1 MGNYII
7 IVDDD
12 PDFLDSIR
20 RDLIEAGYMDVRTE
34 SDPAKAAAFFEQGQT
49 CDIALIDLIM
59 PHMDGLELLE
69 IIKSH
74 SPNTECIMITA
85 VNDATV
91 AVGCLRKGAYDYLT
105 KPVNKE
111 DLLLKIGHTEEIK
124 RLKDI
129 LDLKRAEEPP
139 KLTNAKAFERIITR
153 SPGIQTVL
161 KEAELHAAST
171 VPVLITGESGT
182 GKELLARAIHMASS
196 RAKGPF
202 IPVNMASLSNSLFDD
217 DFFGHVQGAFTGA
230 GKDHAGYLERANH
243 GTLFL
248 DEIGMLPSDLQG
260 KLLRVLQE
268 GEFAK
273 LGTSRTQK
281 VDVRV
286 VAATNENLDV
296 LLKRGKFRK
305 DLFYRLKGAQLHL
318 PPLRERPDDIPL
330 LIDVFTAELP
340 GDFRERRIEEMAV
353 SMLTAYSYP
362 GNIRELRSVLHAAA
376 NLAQGRPIAPG
387 HLPEAFRN
395 RRPASVSASEFN
407 GGAPVILSE
416 NEKAHILNVYRQTDQ
431 NKSRTARILGIS
443 INTLRRKLESYAIE

>member
-1 MGNYII
+1 MGNQII
-7 IVDDD
+7 IIDDD

-20 RDLIEAGYMDVRTE
+20 RDLIDAGYKNVRTE
-34 SDPAKAAAFFEQGQT
+34 SDPAKAATFFKQGQT

-59 PHMDGLELLE
+59 PGMDGMELLE

-74 SPNTECIMITA
+74 SPSTECIMITA

-105 KPVNKE
+105 KPVCRE
-111 DLLLKIGHTEEIK
+111 ELLLKIGHTEEIK

-129 LDLKRAEEPP
+129 LDLKSTGEPP
-139 KLTNAKAFERIITR
+139 ELTNVKAFEPIITQ
-153 SPGIQTVL
+153 SSVIQTVL
-161 KEAELHAAST
+161 KEAELHAVSS

-202 IPVNMASLSNSLFDD
+202 IPVNMASLSNGLFDD
-217 DFFGHVQGAFTGA
+217 DFFGHIRGAFTGA
-230 GKDHAGYLERANH
+230 EKNHAGYLERANH

-248 DEIGMLPSDLQG
+248 DEIGILPVDLQG

-273 LGTSRTQK
+273 LGTSSVQK
-281 VDVRV
+281 VDVRII
-286 VAATNENLDV
+286 AATNEIMDA

-305 DLFYRLKGAQLHL
+305 DLYYRLKGAQLHL
-318 PPLRERPDDIPL
+318 PPLRERPGDIPL
-330 LIDVFTAELP
+330 LIARFLADLP
-340 GDFRERRIEEMAV
+340 GGFADRHIEDKAV
-353 SMLTAYSYP
+353 SLLTTYDYP
-362 GNIRELRSVLHAAA
+362 GNIRELKSILHAAA
-376 NLAQGRPIAPG
+376 NLAQGGPISPG
-387 HLPEAFRN
+387 HLPDPVRT
-395 RRPASVSASEFN
+395 RKPASVSAPELNS
-407 GGAPVILSE
+407 GTPVFLSE
-416 NEKAHILNVYRQTDQ
+416 NEKAHILYIYRQMDE

>member
-1 MGNYII
+1 MGNQII
-7 IVDDD
+7 IIDDD

-20 RDLIEAGYMDVRTE
+20 RDLIDAGYMDVRTE

-59 PHMDGLELLE
+59 PDMDGMELLE

-111 DLLLKIGHTEEIK
+111 ELLLKIGNTEEIK

-129 LDLKRAEEPP
+129 LDLKSAGEPP
-139 KLTNAKAFERIITR
+139 KLTNVKAFERIMTQ
-153 SPGIQTVL
+153 SPKILVLL
-161 KEAELHAAST
+161 KEAELHAISN

-182 GKELLARAIHMASS
+182 GKELLARAIHTASH
-196 RAKGPF
+196 RAQGPF
-202 IPVNMASLSNSLFDD
+202 IPINMASLSNSLFDD
-217 DFFGHVQGAFTGA
+217 DFFGHVRGAFTGA
-230 GKDHAGYLERANH
+230 EKDHAGYLERANH

-248 DEIGMLPSDLQG
+248 DEIGILPIDLQG

-273 LGTSRTQK
+273 LGSSSMRK
-281 VDVRV
+281 VDVRFIAV
-286 VAATNENLDV
+286 TNENLDA

-305 DLFYRLKGAQLHL
+305 DLYYRLKGAQLHL
-318 PPLRERPDDIPL
+318 PPLRERPGDIQL
-330 LIDVFTAELP
+330 LINRFMDDLLGAFKEC
-340 GDFRERRIEEMAV
+340 RIEDRAV
-353 SMLTAYSYP
+353 SLLAAYDYP
-362 GNIRELRSVLHAAA
+362 GNIRELRSILHAAA
-376 NLAQGRPIAPG
+376 NLAQGGSIAPA
-387 HLPEAFRN
+387 HLPDPVRARK
-395 RRPASVSASEFN
+395 PAPVSAPELK
-407 GGAPVILSE
+407 GGTPVFLSE
-416 NEKAHILNVYRQTDQ
+416 NEKAHILYIYRQTDE